1 MILILSNDGD
11 LSCDIV
17 ERWLNYYKY
26 PWSRLNAFD
35 ILNNDIEIKINDM
48 GRYVISIGK
57 KMIKLEDIK
66 AVWYR
71 KFGFFRD
78 SITYQRLKET
88 SKLDESEINHIVKEF
103 SKVMDVILLALKD
116 KSWLTN
122 PFDANLNKVEVLRM
136 AKKCGL
142 TIPKT
147 VVTNSLNV
155 ICSNKKL
162 ISKSILD
169 PTIVSWDNAN
179 RSMMYTTRVTQED
192 MEYLPHRFFPSLLQ
206 TEVEK
211 DFEIRTFYIDGEFY
225 SMAIFS
231 QLDEQTKLDFRN
243 YNWEKPN
250 RVVPC
255 EISAKTK
262 QRLHNLMVQ
271 LNLNCGSIDLI
282 KGRNGNLYFLEINPT
297 GQFGMIDFP
306 CNYKLHQK
314 VAKKLI
320 ELDSLI

>member
-17 ERWLNYYKY
+17 ERWLNSYKY
-26 PWSRLNAFD
+26 PWIRLNAFD
-35 ILNNDIEIKINDM
+35 FLNNDINIHINDT
-48 GRYVISIGK
+48 GQYVFKFGNEELQ
-57 KMIKLEDIK
+57 LENVN

-78 SITYQRLKET
+78 SNIYERLNKT

-103 SKVMDVILLALKD
+103 ARVIDTILFALKN
-116 KSWLTN
+116 KNWLTN
-122 PFDANLNKVEVLRM
+122 PFAANINKVEVLRM

-142 TIPKT
+142 SIPETI
-147 VVTNSLNV
+147 VTNTLKGIN
-155 ICSNKKL
+155 IADKY

-169 PTIVSWDNAN
+169 PTIVSWGEENKC
-179 RSMMYTTRVTQED
+179 MMYTSEIKVTDIQH
-192 MEYLPHRFFPSLLQ
+192 LPERFLPSLLQ
-206 TEVEK
+206 KEIEK
-211 DFEIRTFYIDGEFY
+211 DFEIRTFYLDGEFY

-231 QLDEQTKLDFRN
+231 QQDQQTKLDFRK
-243 YNWEKPN
+243 YNWDKPN

-255 EISAKTK
+255 EIEDDTAQKIDI
-262 QRLHNLMVQ
+262 LMKK
-271 LNLNCGSIDLI
+271 LKLNCGSIDLI
-282 KGRNGNLYFLEINPT
+282 KGKDGITYFLEINPT
-297 GQFGMIDFP
+297 GQFGMVDFP

-320 ELDSLI
+320 DLDTRL